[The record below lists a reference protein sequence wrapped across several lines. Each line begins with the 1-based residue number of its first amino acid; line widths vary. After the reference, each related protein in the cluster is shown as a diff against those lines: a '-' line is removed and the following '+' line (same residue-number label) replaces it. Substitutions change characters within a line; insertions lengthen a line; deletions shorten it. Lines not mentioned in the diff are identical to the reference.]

1 MIGLHG
7 LHQLEESISFF
18 NWYVEN
24 EQQIPK
30 SLLLTSIE
38 NGKTVI
44 NHPEY
49 FALSSFAQ
57 LFFVTFIAFVFR
69 QKEKTTKHLQ
79 IIYLLGISFFLVWHI
94 VISYIAH
101 SYAPIMVTCI
111 GGLFLILYLA
121 REIFVLNKSNDK

>member
-49 FALSSFAQ
+49 FALSSFATAKNSL
-57 LFFVTFIAFVFR
+57 LF
-69 QKEKTTKHLQ
+69 
-79 IIYLLGISFFLVWHI
+79 ISRTV
-94 VISYIAH
+94 S
-101 SYAPIMVTCI
+101 
-111 GGLFLILYLA
+111 LFLS
-121 REIFVLNKSNDK
+121 IFLCV